1 MMSAPI
7 TIPTAS
13 AVAATRP
20 ISPHAVGAAAG
31 GGCGSPGSVPGSDST
46 PERGGSDDAMSVSA
60 DGRVGASSNQR
71 SASADPGDGGNGG
84 GVFSG

>member
-1 MMSAPI
+1 M

-13 AVAATRP
+13 AVAATSP
-20 ISPHAVGAAAG
+20 MSPHAVGAAAG
-31 GGCGSPGSVPGSDST
+31 GRAGSDRSVLESDRM
-46 PERGGSDDAMSVSA
+46 PERGGSDGAMSVSA

-71 SASADPGDGGNGG
+71 SASAEPGDGGSGG